1 MQNVIFL
8 GTDLHNEPSE
18 LAAKLV
24 RDLSSEF
31 KDSKMISI
39 QNRKP
44 WISNKKCLIVPRIFN
59 NRKLRKITQGLLLPI
74 YLTFNRPTRPN
85 LMTFWTVSGKY
96 HSFLLAFAQKVLRYK
111 IIFTVISGYDKDY
124 SALRF
129 CDLIVCQSNKMHRHL
144 KQIFLESKL
153 RIIPPWTNTSLF
165 APAKKEYDLLIPSI
179 PYKIADFKER
189 GIDEVMKFLKKS
201 DLNTKVLFRSTESY
215 EYFKS
220 LGLRNVELINKVLS
234 YKELSDLMSGARLI
248 PLLYSKGSPDMPL
261 SAIEG
266 LACGCAVV
274 TTKDIGL
281 GEMLE
286 ENECGVVFKTGV
298 DLSKVLKKSIE
309 NKKYGLNARK
319 TALKYFHKK
328 NLAKY
333 SQLIK
338 N

>member
-31 KDSKMISI
+31 KDSKIISI

-59 NRKLRKITQGLLLPI
+59 NGKLRKITQGLLLPI
-74 YLTFNRPTRPN
+74 YLAFNRPARPN
-85 LMTFWTVSGKY
+85 LMTFWTVSSKY
-96 HSFLLAFAQKVLRYK
+96 HSFLLAFAQKILRYK

-124 SALRF
+124 SALGF
-129 CDLIVCQSNKMHRHL
+129 CDLIVCQSNKMHKHL
-144 KQIFLESKL
+144 KQIFPESKL
-153 RIIPPWTNTSLF
+153 RIIYPWTNTSLF

-189 GIDEVMKFLKKS
+189 GIDEMTKLLKKS
-201 DLNTKVLFRSTESY
+201 DLNTKILFRSTESY

-220 LGLRNVELINKVLS
+220 LGLRNAELVNKVLS
-234 YKELSDLMSGARLI
+234 DKELSSLMSRARLI

-266 LACGCAVV
+266 LACGCAIV
-274 TTKDIGL
+274 TTEDGGL

-286 ENECGVVFKTGV
+286 ECGCGAVFKTGG
-298 DLSKVLKKSIE
+298 DLSKLLKKSIE
-309 NKKYGLNARK
+309 NKKWGLNARK
-319 TALKYFHKK
+319 TALRYFDKK
-328 NLAKY
+328 NLFRYKK
-333 SQLIK
+333 LIK